1 MLRYVTR
8 WHRLQPWLNESTRPI
23 SFTTA
28 RCKGNKTAALVFGIG
43 SYVICCWKLFT
54 STVTKVTTIEAARV
68 VTVCIR
74 TVKDWHRSLIRK
86 EMGGL
91 AFVVNI
97 CLVSCFFKT
106 NLKNILE
113 GDYILENIVPN
124 HEERSS
130 LLTNIRPVK
139 NASNLREQVNIIC
152 LFCLTTIIY
161 FWRTRGWYNSL
172 HSGL

>member
-1 MLRYVTR
+1 
-8 WHRLQPWLNESTRPI
+8 
-23 SFTTA
+23 
-28 RCKGNKTAALVFGIG
+28 
-43 SYVICCWKLFT
+43 
-54 STVTKVTTIEAARV
+54 
-68 VTVCIR
+68 
-74 TVKDWHRSLIRK
+74 
-86 EMGGL
+86 MGGL

-161 FWRTRGWYNSL
+161 F
-172 HSGL
+172 